1 MSIRDNLIRA
11 RSHIVFLIGLTTA
24 FGVVITLDR
33 LELETKPTNYLEVE
47 KTKDTVLPSPTPL
60 TDEEI
65 QWAKIAWTYFQN
77 NTQTAT
83 GLVNSVDGYPSTT
96 LWDTSSY
103 LLATIAAERLGIIT
117 TKEFD
122 QRITQALESLAS
134 ITLFNNQ
141 LPNKAYDTRSLA
153 MVDYNNQPSDKGIG
167 WSAIDIGRVL
177 SPLNIL
183 IWNYPTHTAEVKR
196 VIAAWDFEALLKD
209 GALQGAALDED
220 KTIQKVQEGRLG
232 YEEYAAKSLS
242 LLGFDVSRA
251 MFYGDHLKY
260 INIYDIEVPTD
271 SRIPERYH
279 AHNYVV
285 SEPYILDGLEYGW
298 DNTSSEFAFR
308 VYRAQEERHKRTGL
322 LTAVS
327 EDNIDQAPYFVY
339 NTVFTSGKPWNT
351 ITEKGEDASAFRSL
365 STKAAIGWHM
375 LYRTSY
381 TEKLAQAVASL
392 NDPKKGWYSGRY
404 ELTGK
409 PNMAITANTN
419 GIILQSLAYRV
430 FGPMVRPYTETRN

>member
-392 NDPKKGWYSGRY
+392 NDPKKGWYSGLY